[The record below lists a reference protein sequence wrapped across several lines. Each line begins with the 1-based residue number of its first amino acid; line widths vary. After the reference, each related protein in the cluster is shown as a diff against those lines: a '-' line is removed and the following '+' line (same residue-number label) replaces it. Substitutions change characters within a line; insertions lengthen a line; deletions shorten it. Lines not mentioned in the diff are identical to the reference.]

1 MSPWEETKK
10 GVREQVGS
18 LFTIYDGIQKNA
30 TTGSYDLY
38 ILNKV
43 AAHLRITSTSLES
56 STLATWPLQ
65 PSPVPGRSLALQE
78 P

>member
-56 STLATWPLQ
+56 SSEGSIHFGDMAFTTK
-65 PSPVPGRSLALQE
+65 PSPS
-78 P
+78 